1 MHGKISNFVSPL
13 SADHLIRRGVIG
25 ILILAGLLVLWLSL
39 APLSGALVAHGVVK
53 VDKERKLVQHLEGGI
68 VQDILVADGQHVQEG
83 QPLLVISDTRVDAS
97 VDSLQHELYG
107 ELMRSARLKAERDD
121 KSTFI
126 VPAEFAG
133 RMQTPEI
140 MEMQRAEQHL
150 FESRKSS
157 LDQQIAL
164 LERQIAEADREIA
177 GWQGQ
182 YESGKRSLDLM
193 RQELETGEQ
202 LLEKNFVSKTR
213 VMGMQRQVAEYETR
227 LDNYVAEQSKARQ
240 KKLDMELQ
248 IVRLR
253 TAFMQNGAAELEDS
267 AHKISQIRERLRP
280 NIDAQNRKIVRAT
293 VAGKIVDLK
302 VHTPGG
308 VIAPGATLMEIVPD
322 NRDLVVDA
330 KVHVED
336 IEELHTDMIAD
347 IRLSAYQQRSQHM
360 LQGTVTYVSADRLI
374 DEASRLPY
382 YAVEI
387 RVDPES
393 LKEAD
398 NVKLLAGMPAEVYIR
413 TSERTLFDYLLAP
426 ITQSM
431 RRGMRET

>member
-1 MHGKISNFVSPL
+1 MQAKLTNSISPL
-13 SADHLIRRGVIG
+13 SADHLIRRGIIG
-25 ILILAGLLVLWLSL
+25 LTVLTGLLVLWITL

-68 VQDILVADGQHVQEG
+68 VQDILVTDGQYVAEG

-97 VDSLQHELYG
+97 VDALQHELYG
-107 ELMRSARLKAERDD
+107 ELMRSARLQAERDEKPKFSVPIELAD
-121 KSTFI
+121 K
-126 VPAEFAG
+126 
-133 RMQTPEI
+133 MQNPVI

-157 LDQQIAL
+157 LDQQIGL
-164 LERQIAEADREIA
+164 LQRQIAEADREIA

-182 YESGKRSLDLM
+182 YESGKHGLELM
-193 RQELETGEQ
+193 RQELATGEQ
-202 LLEKNFVSKTR
+202 LLEKNFISKTR
-213 VMGMQRQVAEYETR
+213 VMGLERQVAEYETR
-227 LDNYVAEQSKARQ
+227 LDNYVAEQSKAKQ
-240 KKLDMELQ
+240 KKLEMELQ

-253 TAFMQNGAAELEDS
+253 TAFVQNGAAELEDS

-280 NIDAQNRKIVRAT
+280 NIDAQNRKVVRAT

-308 VIAPGATLMEIVPD
+308 VIAAGATLMEIVPD
-322 NRDLVVDA
+322 NKDLIVDA

-336 IEELHTDMIAD
+336 IDELHTDMIAD

-374 DEASRLPY
+374 DEASRMPY
-382 YAVEI
+382 YAVQI

-393 LKEAD
+393 LKEAE

-413 TSERTLFDYLLAP
+413 TTERTLFDYLLAP